1 MAFDAPLPGPPA
13 NITILNDG
21 SATRQGGTL
30 SGNSGARL
38 MANNWNPN
46 ALRTNAT
53 LLYEEWR
60 RFDDVVLQVARE
72 RLVVTQ
78 ELMRRGLT
86 YDLPNALGV
95 LQLTWQTA
103 GDMNAAEVTMTG
115 LPEADKDLPDFS
127 IASMPIPMIHKEF
140 QIDRRTLT
148 ASRNSG
154 QPLDTTAAEIGMR
167 KVAELVE
174 SIIFTG
180 LSIAS
185 NLGNIYGLLNHPNRN
200 TGNIAVAWNT
210 ATGAQILADVL
221 AMTTAAQASD
231 NNMFGPYMLFVP
243 SAAYIHMS
251 DDFKANGDKSIM
263 QRVMEVPGIQ
273 GIMPTNKLTG
283 ENVLMIQLTSD
294 VIRMINGIQPMMVE
308 WDSRGGF
315 LLNFMIFCIILP
327 QIRSDYAG
335 QSGIM
340 HYS

>member
-13 NITILNDG
+13 NVTVLNDG
-21 SATRQGGTL
+21 TATKAGGTL
-30 SGNSGARL
+30 SGDSGARL

-46 ALRTNAT
+46 ALRTQAT
-53 LLYEEWR
+53 LLYDEWR
-60 RFDDVVLQVARE
+60 RFDNVVTQIARE

-95 LQLTWQTA
+95 LQLSWQTA

-127 IASMPIPMIHKEF
+127 LTSMPIPMIHKEF

-174 SIIFTG
+174 TLIFTG
-180 LSIAS
+180 LSIAT
-185 NLGNIYGLLNHPNRN
+185 NLGTIYGLTNHPNRN

-210 ATGAQILADVL
+210 ATGAQIIADVL
-221 AMTTAAQASD
+221 TMLAAANAD
-231 NNMFGPYMLFVP
+231 NMYGPYMLFVP
-243 SAAYIHMS
+243 NAAYIHMA
-251 DDFKANGDKSIM
+251 DDFKAESDKSILS
-263 QRVMEVPGIQ
+263 RIMEVPGIQ
-273 GIMPTNKLTG
+273 GIMPTSRLTG
-283 ENVLMIQLTSD
+283 EQVIMVQLTSD
-294 VIRMINGIQPMMVE
+294 VIRMIDGIQPMMVE

-327 QIRSDYAG
+327 QVRADYAG

-340 HYS
+340 HYT